1 MGLARSANLC
11 EVTSL
16 FSRKPATTTTV
27 PADEKSDAG
36 VVSAPARPRGYTPSK
51 KEQGKVTPK
60 RSGGT
65 KAEPPPANRKEAAK
79 RAREKQRA
87 ARAESRAGMMAGK
100 DEYLLPRDKG
110 PQKALVR
117 NVVDARRNLASYFIG
132 AAVVFLIGSS
142 GGMPPVVR
150 SVANTLSTLM
160 VLALIVD
167 SYLLSRRISARIKEH
182 FPKDSK
188 SPRSYAYYGIL
199 RSLSPRRMR
208 MPNPQVKL
216 GDKV

>member
-1 MGLARSANLC
+1 M
-11 EVTSL
+11 TSL
-16 FSRKPATTTTV
+16 FSRKPATTATE

-36 VVSAPARPRGYTPSK
+36 AVSAPARPRGYTPSK
-51 KEQGKVTPK
+51 KEQGKITPK
-60 RSGGT
+60 RAGGT
-65 KAEPPPANRKEAAK
+65 RAEPPPANKKEAVK
-79 RAREKQRA
+79 RAREKQRL

-110 PQKALVR
+110 PEKALVR

-132 AAVVFLIGSS
+132 AAMIFLIGSS

-160 VLALIVD
+160 VVALILD
-167 SYLLSRRISARIKEH
+167 SYLLSRRIGARLKER
-182 FPKDSK
+182 FPKLSK
-188 SPRSYAYYGIL
+188 STRSYTYYGIL

-216 GDKV
+216 GEKV